1 MQVMRAEQKAWINV
15 TKEKYEFLISRI
27 FGGNSGFQEKR
38 NQESPDHRITG
49 SRDQGSPDHR
59 I

>member
-1 MQVMRAEQKAWINV
+1 MQVMREEQKAWINV
-15 TKEKYEFLISRI
+15 TKEKYEFVISRI

-49 SRDQGSPDHR
+49 SLDHW
-59 I
+59 IL